1 MTAPLAAV
9 ERTALLTAALR
20 AAETSRPD
28 RLYDD
33 PYAAELAGRIGPELL
48 AEVVRVTFPPDRPSD
63 LPSTPDYNAIRT
75 RFLDDRLRE
84 LVDDPTVTQLV
95 LAPAGVDS
103 RAYRLDWPD
112 RLRWFEMDRPAV
124 LAYKEQR
131 LAGRN
136 PRVRRLTVPAD
147 LTADDWEERLTAAG
161 YQPDQPSV
169 WLLEGL
175 LYYLPEERVRQLLGR
190 IRAVAAPGSRV
201 LADLVNETALTL
213 PSMQNLLRVFADW
226 GCPWVFG
233 TDDPE
238 GLFAA
243 YGMTA
248 RAVQPGDP
256 DAHYGRWPDPVPP
269 RSEPGVRRVFFVDAE
284 CR

>member
-1 MTAPLAAV
+1 MTAPLDAV

-33 PYAAELAGRIGPELL
+33 PYAAQLAGQVGRDLL
-48 AEVVRVTFPPDRPSD
+48 AEVVRVTFPPDRPSE

-75 RFLDDRLRE
+75 RYLDDRLRK
-84 LVDDPTVTQLV
+84 LVGDQAIGQVV

-103 RAYRLDWPD
+103 RAYRLDWPEK
-112 RLRWFEMDRPAV
+112 LRWFEVDRPAV
-124 LAYKEQR
+124 LAYKEER
-131 LAGRN
+131 LAGLS
-136 PRVRRLTVPAD
+136 PRVRRDTVPAD
-147 LTADDWEERLTAAG
+147 LTADGWEARLTAAG
-161 YQPDQPSV
+161 FQPDQPSV

-175 LYYLPEERVRQLLGR
+175 LYYLPEERVRELLGR

-201 LADLVNETALTL
+201 LADLVNEAALTL
-213 PSMQNLLRVFADW
+213 PNMQNLLKVFADW

-233 TDDPE
+233 TGDPE

-248 RAVQPGDP
+248 RVVQPGDP
-256 DAHYGRWPDPVPP
+256 EASYGRWPDPVPP
-269 RSEPGVRRVFFVDAE
+269 RSVEGVRRVFFVDAQ